1 MSLIGDRLCLNSI
14 TYNMK
19 LNDGT
24 LFYLGKLIKREK
36 GYSRFHEATCLYNNV
51 FKFDFMPESYR
62 CDAME
67 SWNSS
72 NIFSELVHN
81 DLQTK

>member
-24 LFYLGKLIKREK
+24 YFYLGKLLKREK
-36 GYSRFHEATCLYNNV
+36 GYSHFHEANCLYNNV
-51 FKFDFMPESYR
+51 FKFDFMPEIYS
-62 CDAME
+62 CTPME

-72 NIFSELVHN
+72 NIFSEQVHN
-81 DLQTK
+81 VHQTK

>member
-1 MSLIGDRLCLNSI
+1 MSLIGDNLCLNS
-14 TYNMK
+14 TAYNMK

-24 LFYLGKLIKREK
+24 YFNLGKLLKREK
-36 GYSRFHEATCLYNNV
+36 GYSRFHDSTCLYNNV
-51 FKFDFMPESYR
+51 FKFDFMPERYS
-62 CDAME
+62 CTPME